1 MKYLK
6 IILKELKRKITIVF
20 IHHGC
25 VKPMRFSFSLPF
37 LLVFVVSWTV
47 FTLWAGFISGQH
59 IDYWKVKADNKIMQ
73 IRMLFFAEQIQKS
86 KEMLSQIRE
95 NDDHIRSLLSM
106 DSKRMIIEN
115 GLGSGGPTPVE
126 SSALSVL
133 LSGNINSISY
143 ENIAKESFDLLEE
156 YKTSMK
162 SYSEVVSHISAQ
174 REKFRY
180 TPSIWPCK
188 GVISSPF
195 GFRLHPIFR
204 NKFFHPAI
212 DIANVK
218 NTPIFSTADGI
229 VIFAGW
235 QSGYGY
241 VVSVEHGYNYRTV
254 YAHLAKILVKKG
266 EIVVK
271 GQEIAKMGNT
281 GRSTGTH
288 VHYEIHYNK
297 RPINPMKYLSS
308 YLN

>member
-235 QSGYGY
+235 QAGYGY